1 MKSRKIRTFIPEDT
15 SVYANPYISFPAERN
30 IDNTKSSFELRYNK
44 NYKVNSKRVF
54 TISSEYRDIDRAIK
68 PDLLHPSTLDRILTM
83 ENQDGTTVCA
93 DLLNQTDK
101 KYQHKRSKP
110 KKHYYAVTKTA
121 TIAADIGIPTSEE
134 AKVAKVLATSPMQLE
149 KMLFKDY
156 YGTRV
161 GRKNSPPELHMIY
174 NFDNWLQVRVCK
186 EDPDKVV
193 GRTIYYYNPSEM
205 RPLEMNAFAK
215 TIWTQK
221 SVYVPVRFG
230 TDVVPLQPSS
240 SSTAIAP
247 APVDINAS
255 LQDWQKGFENKI
267 FGRLNEWS
275 SQYQQAQQAQQPV
288 KSPDI
293 ITDDYDVNFPESI
306 NVSYNPSR
314 KGSVT
319 GVTGYIDLKVKNIRG
334 ILHKIWVSRSESFA
348 SRADKFIDLAKE
360 CDWDFAK
367 MEKKSPN
374 LRKNLTTEEKENLKY
389 LCSPYYREHDKKW
402 WEYVKTGA
410 DIRKPEK
417 TEAEPIPK
425 IQQNDADQQAQP
437 TVPTVPT
444 GIAVPP
450 QNETVSLD
458 QQQPA
463 QPVQQ
468 PVQQQVQTPEQA
480 QPAQSVFTDQQQPAA
495 QQEQDG
501 HVEQDEQTSN
511 ENNQQNVQGIA
522 FNMMGFI
529 RTELLKQDKFKNIL
543 NDLLLNK
550 YKQYYKGDAN
560 LSVFYLFDN
569 AFKSKN
575 YQPVISVFS
584 DYVNNLENTEFKQVY
599 LKNLVTQLKDY
610 LTRVQQA

>member
-15 SVYANPYISFPAERN
+15 SVYANPYISFPAEKN
-30 IDNTKSSFELRYNK
+30 IDNTKSSFDLRYNK

-83 ENQDGTTVCA
+83 ENQDSTTVCA

-110 KKHYYAVTKTA
+110 KKHYYEVTKTA

-221 SVYVPVRFG
+221 SVYVPMRFG

-240 SSTAIAP
+240 SSTAITT
-247 APVDINAS
+247 PVDVNAS
-255 LQDWQKGFENKI
+255 LQDWQKGFEDKI
-267 FGRLNEWS
+267 FGRLNELS
-275 SQYQQAQQAQQPV
+275 SQYQQAQQAQQAQVNDGEDPLLDYVQVTPV
-288 KSPDI
+288 HIRNVFNAIVHWGLNKPTKMDKKTKRFHDTCENHNWSDSEI
-293 ITDDYDVNFPESI
+293 IDDFKIPE
-306 NVSYNPSR
+306 NDETSR
-314 KGSVT
+314 KTIRNLCIEHNSLGDDEHFWEIVGST
-319 GVTGYIDLKVKNIRG
+319 GQLTGDNRLYIYGTN
-334 ILHKIWVSRSESFA
+334 LH
-348 SRADKFIDLAKE
+348 
-360 CDWDFAK
+360 
-367 MEKKSPN
+367 N
-374 LRKNLTTEEKENLKY
+374 
-389 LCSPYYREHDKKW
+389 
-402 WEYVKTGA
+402 
-410 DIRKPEK
+410 KPDEQPAQ
-417 TEAEPIPK
+417 TAE
-425 IQQNDADQQAQP
+425 
-437 TVPTVPT
+437 
-444 GIAVPP
+444 
-450 QNETVSLD
+450 
-458 QQQPA
+458 QQPA
-463 QPVQQ
+463 AQQ
-468 PVQQQVQTPEQA
+468 PTEQAQQTVQQQAQTPEQA
-480 QPAQSVFTDQQQPAA
+480 QSAQSVFTDQQQPTA
-495 QQEQDG
+495 QQEQDE
-501 HVEQDEQTSN
+501 HVEQPIKD
-511 ENNQQNVQGIA
+511 NNQQNVQGIA
-522 FNMMGFI
+522 YNMCDFI

-550 YKQYYKGDAN
+550 YRQYYKGDAN

-599 LKNLVTQLKDY
+599 LKNLVTRLKDY
-610 LTRVQQA
+610 LTRVQQAY

>member
-1 MKSRKIRTFIPEDT
+1 MKSRKIRTFIPEDK
-15 SVYANPYISFPAERN
+15 SLYANPYISFPTERN
-30 IDNTKSSFELRYNK
+30 INNTKSSFELRYNK

-83 ENQDGTTVCA
+83 ENQDGTTACA

-134 AKVAKVLATSPMQLE
+134 AKVTKVLATSPMQLE

-240 SSTAIAP
+240 SSTAITT
-247 APVDINAS
+247 PVDVNAS
-255 LQDWQKGFENKI
+255 LQDWQKGFEDKI
-267 FGRLNEWS
+267 FGRLNELS
-275 SQYQQAQQAQQPV
+275 SQYQQAQQYV
-288 KSPDI
+288 YN
-293 ITDDYDVNFPESI
+293 DDDSGYTFEEIPESM
-306 NVSYNPSR
+306 NVSYKPSQ

-319 GVTGYIDLKVKNIRG
+319 GVTGGVDLKVNTVRNLLK
-334 ILHKIWVSRSESFA
+334 KIWRGKSSYSAKVDSFL
-348 SRADKFIDLAKE
+348 DICKKK
-360 CDWDFAK
+360 DWDPDK
-367 MEKKSPN
+367 VLDVGKI
-374 LRKNLTTEEKENLKY
+374 KNTKDLNDNDKEVIRLICN
-389 LCSPYYREHDKKW
+389 SYYRDYDTKW
-402 WEYVKTGA
+402 WDLVRTGAELRRPEKTGA
-410 DIRKPEK
+410 QPM
-417 TEAEPIPK
+417 PN
-425 IQQNDADQQAQP
+425 IQPAQPTVQQP

-444 GIAVPP
+444 GVTVPP

-458 QQQPA
+458 QQQA
-463 QPVQQ
+463 QQ
-468 PVQQQVQTPEQA
+468 PVQQQAQTPEQA
-480 QPAQSVFTDQQQPAA
+480 QSAQSVFTDQQQPTEQQPNEQQPTEQQPDE
-495 QQEQDG
+495 QQEQNMDDIF
-501 HVEQDEQTSN
+501 DEISN
-511 ENNQQNVQGIA
+511 NAELMNIFKDFLQSQYPRLYRGEDKIA
-522 FNMMGFI
+522 TINKI
-529 RTELLKQDKFKNIL
+529 YRETYETRKELLRKFVDCLKKIPNPDDILRNITSRLTL
-543 NDLLLNK
+543 N
-550 YKQYYKGDAN
+550 
-560 LSVFYLFDN
+560 
-569 AFKSKN
+569 
-575 YQPVISVFS
+575 
-584 DYVNNLENTEFKQVY
+584 VNE
-599 LKNLVTQLKDY
+599 DI
-610 LTRVQQA
+610 

>member
-15 SVYANPYISFPAERN
+15 SVYANPYISFPAEKN
-30 IDNTKSSFELRYNK
+30 IDNTKSSFDLRYNK

-83 ENQDGTTVCA
+83 ENQDDTTICA

-134 AKVAKVLATSPMQLE
+134 AKVTKVLATSPMQLE

-221 SVYVPVRFG
+221 SVYVPMRFG

-240 SSTAIAP
+240 SSTAITT
-247 APVDINAS
+247 PVDVNAS
-255 LQDWQKGFENKI
+255 LQDWQKGFEDKI
-267 FGRLNEWS
+267 FGRLNELS
-275 SQYQQAQQAQQPV
+275 SQYQQQNV
-288 KSPDI
+288 NTGDN
-293 ITDDYDVNFPESI
+293 DYTFEELPESM
-306 NVSYNPSR
+306 NVSYLSR
-314 KGSVT
+314 KGSVA
-319 GVTGYIDLKVKNIRG
+319 GVTGGVNLKVNTVRK
-334 ILHKIWVSRSESFA
+334 LLKKIWYGRSSYSAKVDSFLNIC
-348 SRADKFIDLAKE
+348 KNK
-360 CDWDFAK
+360 DWD
-367 MEKKSPN
+367 PN
-374 LRKNLTTEEKENLKY
+374 KVLDVGKIKNTKDLDDNDKEVIRLICN
-389 LCSPYYREHDKKW
+389 PYYRDSDKNW
-402 WEYVKTGA
+402 WNLVRTGSELRRPEKTGA
-410 DIRKPEK
+410 
-417 TEAEPIPK
+417 EPVPNIQSSPTGIVEQQDARIP
-425 IQQNDADQQAQP
+425 A
-437 TVPTVPT
+437 VPT
-444 GIAVPP
+444 GVAVPP

-458 QQQPA
+458 QQPS

-468 PVQQQVQTPEQA
+468 PVQQQAQNPEQA
-480 QPAQSVFTDQQQPAA
+480 QPAQSVFTDQQQPTA
-495 QQEQDG
+495 QQEQDE
-501 HVEQDEQTSN
+501 HVEQPIKD
-511 ENNQQNVQGIA
+511 NNQQNVQGIA
-522 FNMMGFI
+522 YNMCDFI

-550 YKQYYKGDAN
+550 YRQYYKGDAN

-599 LKNLVTQLKDY
+599 LKNLVTRLKDY
-610 LTRVQQA
+610 LTRVQQAY